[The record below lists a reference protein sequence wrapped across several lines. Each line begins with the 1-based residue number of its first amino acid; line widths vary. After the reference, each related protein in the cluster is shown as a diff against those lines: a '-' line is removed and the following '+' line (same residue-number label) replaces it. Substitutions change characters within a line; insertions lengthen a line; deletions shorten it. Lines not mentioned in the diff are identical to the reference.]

1 MSGRGIAI
9 AVLIIKDVP
18 HMPLKMFL
26 MYFDAWLMDACEV
39 RDLCFNESTATNG
52 ERDYHELHYLL

>member
-1 MSGRGIAI
+1 
-9 AVLIIKDVP
+9 
-18 HMPLKMFL
+18 MFL
-26 MYFDAWLMDACEV
+26 IYFDAWLMDACEV